1 MLDFKAKMHL
11 IQFWLA
17 SAPDPAGG
25 LQRSPDPIVG
35 WNGPTTKEMG
45 GGKSGGEEGKEGEGR
60 EIGDR
65 REREGKG

>member
-1 MLDFKAKMHL
+1 
-11 IQFWLA
+11 
-17 SAPDPAGG
+17 
-25 LQRSPDPIVG
+25 
-35 WNGPTTKEMG
+35 MG